1 MKHISALFR
10 LAPPVI
16 VSLLL
21 SLLTACAGAS
31 FHAGPAPTI
40 ERSANWVV
48 APLLNNTA
56 TPYAGQRAAQL
67 VSALL
72 AQRGVGAVQVATAPA
87 DAGGLPIDNGAGAE
101 EAAKAFAL
109 QQHARYLVRGS
120 VDEWTYKIGLDGQP
134 AVSFTVSVVDLES
147 DKVIWTGAASA
158 SGGSRQGVAVL
169 AQETLD
175 RLTARLMGK

>member
-1 MKHISALFR
+1 MKPVTALFR
-10 LAPPVI
+10 FVAPLLACLALV
-16 VSLLL
+16 
-21 SLLTACAGAS
+21 LLTACASTS

-40 ERSANWVV
+40 ERSASWVV

-72 AQRGVGAVQVATAPA
+72 AQRGVGPVQVAPAPA
-87 DAGGLPIDNGAGAE
+87 DATGLPIDNGTGAE

-109 QQHARYLVRGS
+109 QQHAHYLVRGS

-134 AVSFTVSVVDLES
+134 AVSFTLSVVDLGS

-169 AQETLD
+169 AQNTLD
-175 RLTARLMGK
+175 RLTTRLLGK